1 MSTTRPRLI
10 LLATTIATFMVPLD
24 GSVVNLALP
33 AIGRGLHA
41 QLYSLVWIPSSYLL
55 VMAALQAPMG
65 RIGDVRGKKSTFL
78 AGVGIFTL
86 GSFLAGFSP
95 NVTLLITNR
104 ILQGVGAAI
113 MSTLST
119 AIVTDNFRNDR
130 GKALGINTSA
140 VYTGLSLGPIVG
152 AVLVQFAGWRYIF
165 YVNVPIGL
173 ISLLLVLLYVPKDVK
188 PEKRRGFDVPGSV
201 LITLFLSAL
210 MLFLSQGQLSLTRL
224 ETLIF
229 GTSCVV
235 SILGFVI
242 LESKFAKDPVI
253 DLRLFTRNRLFA
265 AGNLTAIFN
274 YTTNQGTLFVISL
287 YLQFILGYP
296 PLTAALFLIAQ
307 PIVQATTSIFSG
319 ALSDRVDAR
328 ILSSVGIS
336 FRAAGLF
343 GLSFLTINSSPEMV
357 WIPLSIVGFGHGMFS
372 SPNTNSIMS
381 SVSHDKRG
389 IAAGVVGTVRSSSNS
404 TGIVVMSAII
414 AGAMPLGAFA
424 KASGTIGLITG
435 SLATSFVTGM
445 HFAFLFAGAFSA
457 IGILTSLVRGRE
469 GRAKSNE
476 TREDKDAR
484 VSG

>member
-1 MSTTRPRLI
+1 MSTKRPKLI

-33 AIGRGLHA
+33 AIGRGLSA
-41 QLYSLVWIPSSYLL
+41 QLSSLVWIPSSYLL

-65 RIGDVRGKKSTFL
+65 RIGDVRGKKSTFMV
-78 AGVGIFTL
+78 GVGIFTL
-86 GSFLAGFSP
+86 GSFLSGFSP
-95 NVTLLITNR
+95 SVMLLITFR

-113 MSTLST
+113 MSTLSI

-140 VYTGLSLGPIVG
+140 VYSGLSLGPVVG
-152 AVLVQFAGWRYIF
+152 AVLVQFVGWRFIF
-165 YVNVPIGL
+165 YVNVPIGI
-173 ISLLLVLLYVPKDVK
+173 ISLLLVLLFVPKDVK
-188 PEKRRGFDVPGSV
+188 PEKRRGFDLPGSI
-201 LITLFLSAL
+201 LITLFLSSL
-210 MLFLSQGQLSLTRL
+210 MLFLSQTQLSLGQL

-229 GTSCVV
+229 GTVCIL
-235 SILGFVI
+235 SIVGFVV

-253 DLRLFTRNRLFA
+253 DLKLFTRNKLFT

-274 YTTNQGTLFVISL
+274 YTTNQGTLFIISL
-287 YLQFILGYP
+287 YLQFVHGYS

-328 ILSSVGIS
+328 VLSSVGIS

-343 GLSFLTINSSPEMV
+343 GLSFLTIHSSPEMV
-357 WIPLSIVGFGHGMFS
+357 WIPLTIVGFGHGMFS

-381 SVSHDKRG
+381 SVSQDKRG

-414 AGAMPLGAFA
+414 AGTMPLGAFA
-424 KASGTIGLITG
+424 KASGASGLITG
-435 SLATSFVTGM
+435 SLATSFVAGM
-445 HFAFLFAGAFSA
+445 HYAFLFAGAFSA

-469 GRAKSNE
+469 ERAKSTE
-476 TREDKDAR
+476 TRESSDAR
-484 VSG
+484 LND